1 MWGSEGV
8 DMPTRQE
15 NALKTRQKLLDVT
28 NALIKEK
35 GFYNLNVT
43 DITQRADVAT
53 GTFYTYFKHK
63 EEIVLEI
70 CKNLFKETQ
79 LKLEQSKNSDISQR
93 LCLYFDC
100 FIKEVQSYKL
110 HIVREWIKGL
120 VEQNQNNES
129 MGNIKW
135 QYDFEML
142 NNIISE
148 AVENKELKSNTPIN
162 KLCEIILTQMYGMLT
177 CWCMSGGDFN
187 PERAIKEFSDIQLK
201 PIITKYKI

>member
-1 MWGSEGV
+1 
-8 DMPTRQE
+8 MPTRQE

>member
-1 MWGSEGV
+1 MT
-8 DMPTRQE
+8 TRQE

-28 NALIKEK
+28 NTLIKEK

-43 DITQRADVAT
+43 DITQRANVAT
-53 GTFYTYFKHK
+53 GTFYTHFKHK

-70 CKNLFKETQ
+70 CKNLYKETQ
-79 LKLEQSKNSDISQR
+79 LKLERNKNSDITQR

-110 HIVREWIKGL
+110 HIVREWLKGL

-142 NNIISE
+142 KNIILK
-148 AVENKELKSNTPIN
+148 AVENKELKQDTPIN
-162 KLCEIILTQMYGMLT
+162 TLCEIILTQMYGMLT
-177 CWCMSGGDFN
+177 VWCMSNGDFN
-187 PERAIKEFSDIQLK
+187 PEKMIPEFSDIQLK
-201 PIITKYKI
+201 PIINKYKV